1 MSFTKQDL
9 LSLNYTYKGLPFVR
23 IVASALDVSDK
34 TEILYEGLPFYLI
47 SAVPS
52 NVYVKS
58 GGSWRR
64 ATKIY
69 VKDIVWRSA
78 ETTVYASEDFTWKS
92 S

>member
-1 MSFTKQDL
+1 MAFTKQDL
-9 LSLNYTYKGLPFVR
+9 LTLNYTYRGLPFVR
-23 IVASALDVSDK
+23 IVASSLDVSDK
-34 TEILYEGLPFYLI
+34 TDILYEGLPFYLI

-64 ATKIY
+64 AAKIY

-78 ETTVYASEDFTWKS
+78 ETSAYVSEDFTWKS
-92 S
+92 G